1 VLPALALASLG
12 VVWLRTASLV
22 RFSGV
27 TGDILGAGEQITEI
41 AVLTV
46 VASVTWAL
54 SDVWWLG

>member
-1 VLPALALASLG
+1 
-12 VVWLRTASLV
+12 V

-46 VASVTWAL
+46 VAAVTWAG